1 MPRNPGYWCVVL
13 LIALAAGSATTFAG
27 AADTGADAKKAGVP
41 AKRELI
47 YGSELM
53 THQEREQY
61 RARMRGAQTAEDEA
75 RIRTDHFGAMQKR
88 ARQRGAKLPDPPPPG
103 SPK

>member
-1 MPRNPGYWCVVL
+1 MLKNSGYWCVVL
-13 LIALAAGSATTFAG
+13 LAALAAGGVSTFAI
-27 AADTGADAKKAGVP
+27 AAAAGADAKNAVAP
-41 AKRELI
+41 PRRELI

-53 THQEREQY
+53 THEEREQY

-75 RIRTDHFGAMQKR
+75 RVRDDHFGAMQKR